1 MKRIFNIAITCA
13 AAWLAAGCTP
23 DAEIRAH
30 AGFTTDKE
38 EYRTGDLVTITN
50 TASADNAE
58 IAVCKWEYMGQTL
71 YDLGAPEPF
80 YVDEG
85 GDFLIRQ
92 TVTTNRGSQK
102 DVFEKTI
109 RVIDDNTPPVAD
121 FTWKVNGVEQAEIQ
135 ADQEVEFIDR
145 STDPDEDGAIV
156 AWEWS
161 FGGDIKSFTEAAE
174 AASVKYTFQSHG
186 KIEVKLTVT
195 DNRRAKTTKSVTID
209 VAKSPTS
216 MGLWWSYPYDTNGTV
231 QGSSPAVSPDG
242 QYVYVLSSG
251 YHLVGVKAGS
261 EGGTESCN
269 INLNPDAYTA
279 DPFTLTPSVDEDGT
293 VYAVGYKKIDDADHS
308 ALYIIQNGKTLRTAD
323 AGSINKNEHYFFG
336 SPAILNYNGRKYVI
350 IAVKNITNNNENM
363 NGGSAHAQI
372 FDPTSGTGVVGLHA
386 NSGSYGSPVALKSGI
401 ILASGGGDYGTR
413 IYLPTGDSWAFN
425 RPESSNDNTGNLG
438 ANSNRIA
445 QYGSS
450 IAVGKDGKTVYIV
463 GMKRDKSSATIQCYD
478 VSTILASPNTIK
490 PSPLWTKD
498 LKGTV
503 VAKKQAGGVVIG
515 EDGTVYASS
524 CAPGYIT
531 AISADG
537 SQVLWEHAATGDIN
551 GTPALGNDNAVYYND
566 CSAGNLVKL
575 DAETGEQLVSFHL
588 ADNLNSSPTIG
599 PDGVIYCNG
608 VLNGK
613 PTLFAVDAT
622 STAPAD
628 SWSQMAGSP
637 SKSACLY

>member
-1 MKRIFNIAITCA
+1 MQV
-13 AAWLAAGCTP
+13 GV
-23 DAEIRAH
+23 H
-30 AGFTTDKE
+30 G
-38 EYRTGDLVTITN
+38 
-50 TASADNAE
+50 
-58 IAVCKWEYMGQTL
+58 CKWEYMGQTL

-216 MGLWWSYPYDTNGTV
+216 MGLWWS
-231 QGSSPAVSPDG
+231 
-242 QYVYVLSSG
+242 
-251 YHLVGVKAGS
+251 
-261 EGGTESCN
+261 
-269 INLNPDAYTA
+269 LNPDAYTA

-363 NGGSAHAQI
+363 NGGSAHVQI

-463 GMKRDKSSATIQCYD
+463 GMKQDKSSATIQCYD

-503 VAKKQAGGVVIG
+503 VAKKQAGGVVVG

-566 CSAGNLVKL
+566 CSVGNLVKL

>member
-13 AAWLAAGCTP
+13 AVWLAAGCTP
-23 DAEIRAH
+23 DEEIRVH

-50 TASADNAE
+50 TASAENAE

-85 GDFLIRQ
+85 GEFLIRQ
-92 TVTTNRGSQK
+92 TVTSNRGAQK

-109 RVIDDNTPPVAD
+109 RVIDDNQLPVAD
-121 FTWKVNGVEQAEIQ
+121 FTWKVNGVERAEIQ

-145 STDPDEDGAIV
+145 SSDPDEDGEIV

-161 FGGDIKSFTEAAE
+161 FGGDIKSFTDAGE
-174 AASVKYTFQSHG
+174 AASVKYTFKSHG

-195 DNRRAKTTKSVTID
+195 DNRRGQTTKSETIN

-216 MGLWWSYPYDTNGTV
+216 MGLWWSYPYDTSGVV

-251 YHLVGVKAGS
+251 YHLVGVKAGA
-261 EGGTESCN
+261 EGGTESYN
-269 INLNPDAYTA
+269 LNLNPNAYTA
-279 DPFTLTPSVDEDGT
+279 DPFTLTPSVDADGT
-293 VYAVGYKKIDDADHS
+293 VYAVGYQKIDEADHS
-308 ALYIIQNGKTLRTAD
+308 VLYIIKDGATLRTAD
-323 AGSINKNEHYFFG
+323 AGTINKNEHYFFG
-336 SPAILNYNGRKYVI
+336 SPAILDYGGRKYVI
-350 IAVKNITNNNENM
+350 VAVKNITNNNENM
-363 NGGSAHAQI
+363 NGGSAHVQI

-413 IYLPTGDSWAFN
+413 IYLPTGSSWAFN

-463 GMKRDKSSATIQCYD
+463 GMKQDKTSATIQCYD
-478 VSTILASPNTIK
+478 VSTILAAPNTIK

-515 EDGTVYASS
+515 EDGTIYVST
-524 CAPGYIT
+524 CAPGYVT
-531 AISADG
+531 AISSDELK
-537 SQVLWEHAATGDIN
+537 VLWEHPATGDIN

-566 CSAGNLVKL
+566 CVAGNLVKL
-575 DAETGEQLVSFHL
+575 DAKTGDQLVSFHL

-608 VLNGK
+608 VLNGQ

-622 STAPAD
+622 PTAPAD
-628 SWSQMAGSP
+628 SWSQLAGTP
-637 SKSACLY
+637 SKSACMY